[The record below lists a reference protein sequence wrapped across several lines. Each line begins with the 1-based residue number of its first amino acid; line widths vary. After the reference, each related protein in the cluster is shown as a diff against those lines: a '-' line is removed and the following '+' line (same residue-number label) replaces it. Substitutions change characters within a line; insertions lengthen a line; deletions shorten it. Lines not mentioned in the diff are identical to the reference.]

1 MNLAEILKL
10 KFKKYSEKEAVIFE
24 GRRLTYGQLEKIT
37 SGIAGLLDKIGIK
50 KGDRVAVQL
59 SKCPEIACFYIGCL
73 AAGAVVIHI
82 NDAYK
87 QDEVAYLLKDSG
99 AVLFITD
106 YPNYIKSKKVLH
118 QAANLQI
125 MTIDNR
131 IEDLLFYPEELD
143 RVDISTPVFAA
154 GDDDPA
160 VILYTSGTTG
170 ESKGAVIS
178 HSALIANMEDLHNLW
193 RLSSR
198 DISLHTL
205 PLVHGHGLLLAFQG
219 ALYAG
224 ATTIMHKKF
233 DPEQV
238 WKTIAD
244 KQCTLFMG
252 VPTMYQRL
260 LGRWKEMP
268 QKPDICSMRL
278 FTCGSAP
285 LSKDLFYGFR
295 DTTGYTILERYGLTE
310 TLVIASNPY
319 ESGSRKPGSVGFP
332 LPRIAVRIVGSK
344 NRAVN
349 PGETGEICVKG
360 DYLFNGYWH
369 DPEKTEESF
378 TGGWFRSGDL
388 GYQDP
393 GDNSRLFL
401 VGRAGDMI
409 ISGGY
414 NVYPKEVET
423 RLGRHNGVM
432 ESAVIPSPDRDLG
445 EMVVAAVVKKT
456 GSEVNEHDLK
466 EFCKK
471 DLASYK
477 CPKKIIFLNSLPRNN
492 MGKILKEEIKK
503 MTTGGQIS
511 IVDR

>member
-1 MNLAEILKL
+1 MNLAEILTL
-10 KFKKYSEKEAVIFE
+10 KFKKYSGKDAVIFE
-24 GRRLTYGQLEKIT
+24 DRRLTYGQLEKIT

-59 SKCPEIACFYIGCL
+59 SKSPEIACFHIGCL
-73 AAGAVVIHI
+73 AAGAVVTHI

-87 QDEVAYLLKDSG
+87 QNEVGYILKDSG
-99 AVLFITD
+99 AALFITD
-106 YPNYIKSKKVLH
+106 YPNYIKSKEVLN
-118 QAANLQI
+118 QSANLQI

-131 IEDLLFYPEELD
+131 IEDLLFYPEEMD

-154 GDDDPA
+154 GNDDPA

-170 ESKGAVIS
+170 EAKGAVIS
-178 HSALIANMEDLHNLW
+178 HSALIANMTDLHNLW
-193 RLSSR
+193 RLSSS

-224 ATTIMHKKF
+224 ATTIMHKNF

-238 WKTIAD
+238 WETIAD
-244 KQCTLFMG
+244 KKCTLFMG
-252 VPTMYQRL
+252 VPTMYRRL
-260 LGRWKEMP
+260 LGIWKKMP
-268 QKPDICSMRL
+268 KKPDISSMRL
-278 FTCGSAP
+278 FISGSAP
-285 LSKDLFYGFR
+285 LSKDLFYDFR
-295 DTTGYTILERYGLTE
+295 DNTGYTILERYGLTE

-319 ESGSRKPGSVGFP
+319 ESGLRKPGSVGFP
-332 LPRIAVRIVGSK
+332 LQRIAVRIIGSK
-344 NRAVN
+344 NRAVD

-369 DPEKTEESF
+369 DPEKTEKSF
-378 TGGWFRSGDL
+378 IDGWFRSGDL

-393 GDNSRLFL
+393 DDNCRLFL

-423 RLGRHNGVM
+423 RLERHSGVI
-432 ESAVIPSPDRDLG
+432 EAAVISSPDKDLG

-456 GSEVNEHDLK
+456 GSEVDEHDLK

-471 DLASYK
+471 DLAAYK
-477 CPKKIIFLNSLPRNN
+477 CPKKIIFLTSLPRNN

-503 MTTGGQIS
+503 MSAPSLLQ
-511 IVDR
+511 

>member
-24 GRRLTYGQLEKIT
+24 GRRLTYCQLEKIT

-59 SKCPEIACFYIGCL
+59 SKCPEIACFHIGCL

-99 AVLFITD
+99 AALFITD
-106 YPNYIKSKKVLH
+106 YPNYIKSKEALH

-178 HSALIANMEDLHNLW
+178 HRALIANMEDLHNLW

-205 PLVHGHGLLLAFQG
+205 HLLHGHGLLLAFQG

-224 ATTIMHKKF
+224 ATTIMHKNF

-260 LGRWKEMP
+260 LDRWKEMA

-332 LPRIAVRIVGSK
+332 LQRIAVRIVGSK

-393 GDNSRLFL
+393 DDNCRLFL

-423 RLGRHNGVM
+423 RLERHNGVM
-432 ESAVIPSPDRDLG
+432 ETAVIPSPDRDLG

-456 GSEVNEHDLK
+456 GSEVDEHDLK

-471 DLASYK
+471 DLAGYK
-477 CPKKIIFLNSLPRNN
+477 CPKKIIFLSSLPRNN

-503 MTTGGQIS
+503 MTTGGQIY